1 MKEDRLLTVQFPRE
15 THHYMSQLQFRFYA
29 ELNDFL
35 PQSLRQNRFPH
46 DFSGNVTVKH
56 LVESLN
62 VPHTEIDLILVN
74 SRSVGFGYTVKDGD
88 QISVYPVFESIDIS
102 SIGRLR
108 SNPLRVTKFI
118 LDTHLGQL
126 ASYLRLIGFD
136 TLYRNDYQDPE
147 LAQIASSQRRILLT
161 KDRGL
166 LKRNLVTHG
175 YCVRNKFP
183 RDQLVEIVSRFDLSD
198 SMQPFKRCLKCNHL
212 LQPIEKEKIS
222 HRLPAN
228 TRRYYNKFTICTGC
242 QQLYWPGSHY
252 LRMCRFL
259 KETLGLDLV
268 EY

>member
-1 MKEDRLLTVQFPRE
+1 MHVDQLLTGKFPLG
-15 THHYMSQLQFRFYA
+15 THHNMSQLQFRFYA

-35 PQSLRQNRFPH
+35 PQSLRQIRFPY

-62 VPHTEIDLILVN
+62 VPHTEIDLILAN
-74 SRSVGFGYTVKDGD
+74 GRSVGFSYSVKDGD
-88 QISVYPVFESIDIS
+88 LISVYPVFESIDIS
-102 SIGRLR
+102 SVGRLR
-108 SNPLRVTKFI
+108 PIPLRETKFI

-175 YCVRNKFP
+175 YCVRNKVP
-183 RDQLVEIVSRFDLSD
+183 RDQLVEVVRRFDLSD
-198 SMQPFKRCLKCNHL
+198 SMQPFKRCLRCNHL

-222 HRLPAN
+222 HRLLAN
-228 TRRYYNKFTICTGC
+228 TRRYYNEFTMCTGC

-259 KETLGLDLV
+259 KEALKLEL
-268 EY
+268 